1 MKLNEFLKEL
11 NKIAYTSF
19 NGKVIKVYVQ
29 NNWGLEEDDWFLKIN
44 PSVDIPVVGKQW
56 KNLEGY
62 PLCFLREVLDLIGKL
77 EGTPIKERF
86 SEKKYTIQTLYD
98 DEESYLVEASDN
110 NYYFGCLAAK
120 DGYGDKVTFTSDEI
134 KSLKNNKR
142 IAIDWNKA
150 LITPWVNND

>member
-1 MKLNEFLKEL
+1 MKTNELLKEL

-19 NGKVIKVYVQ
+19 DGKVIEVSAK
-29 NNWGLEEDDWFLKIN
+29 NGLEIEDDWFLKIN
-44 PSVDIPVVGKQW
+44 PSARIPVVGKQW
-56 KNLEGY
+56 KNLEDY
-62 PLCFLREVLDLIGKL
+62 PISFLRELLNLIEKL
-77 EGTPIKERF
+77 EETPVKERF

-110 NYYFGCLAAK
+110 NYYFGCLAMK